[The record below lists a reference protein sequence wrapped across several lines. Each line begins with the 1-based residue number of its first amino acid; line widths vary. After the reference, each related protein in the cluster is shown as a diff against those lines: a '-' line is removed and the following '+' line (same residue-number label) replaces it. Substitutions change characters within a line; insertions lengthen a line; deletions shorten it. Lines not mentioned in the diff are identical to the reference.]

1 MLIYLSRWG
10 MSISEKKNS
19 LRKVLTRVSN
29 MPKVGQHHTLTR
41 MFYCIIS
48 ACQPSNLQS
57 GLPSHDPFPI

>member
-1 MLIYLSRWG
+1 MKMLIYLSRRG
-10 MSISEKKNS
+10 MSISEKKKFTEKS
-19 LRKVLTRVSN
+19 THKSK

-57 GLPSHDPFPI
+57 GLASYDPV